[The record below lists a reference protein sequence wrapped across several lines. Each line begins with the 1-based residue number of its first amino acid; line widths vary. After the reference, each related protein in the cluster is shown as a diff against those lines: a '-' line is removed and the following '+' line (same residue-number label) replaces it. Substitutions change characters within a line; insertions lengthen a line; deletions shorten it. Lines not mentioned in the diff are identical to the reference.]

1 MSRATSS
8 ISIEQIMASQTIDLR
23 TRILRPGQPV
33 EICHYPEDNL
43 SSTFHLGAFV
53 AIEGFERVLAANGT
67 FMKDA
72 VKFFP
77 DAKNPYRLRG
87 MATDLHYRGIGLGS
101 QIIQQAEMLLKVT
114 NCDLLWFNAREN
126 AFAFYEKNGFA
137 HIGNMFDIP
146 GAGAHKVMYKW
157 L

>member
-1 MSRATSS
+1 MSHPSS
-8 ISIEQIMASQTIDLR
+8 NISIEQIMASQTLDLR
-23 TRILRPGQPV
+23 TRILRPGQPI

-53 AIEGFERVLAANGT
+53 HEEGFDPVLAANGT

-72 VKFFP
+72 HQFFP
-77 DAKNPYRLRG
+77 EALNPYRLRG
-87 MATDLHYRGIGLGS
+87 MATDLHYRGMGLGS
-101 QIIQQAEMLLKVT
+101 QIIQQAEMLLKVM

-126 AFAFYEKNGFA
+126 AFTFYEKNGFTL
-137 HIGNMFDIP
+137 IGDMFDIP
-146 GAGAHKVMYKW
+146 GAGPHKVMYKW